1 MQTRLV
7 DIFLE
12 NARRFPTRVAVI
24 CDGQALT
31 YSQLAE
37 MVREG
42 AMQLSHSTDE
52 APFLQSGLRVAY
64 APSSRRIIPIPFRAR
79 PTAGFLADYLSIHL
93 CGNVAVPLD
102 KDLPDTLFERVK
114 DRLCCSCLPERSA
127 DVLFTTGTT
136 GTPKAVII
144 SHDAILADAEN
155 LIAAQ
160 GYTSDL
166 TFVINGPLNH
176 IGSLSKVYPMLY
188 LGGTI
193 HIVDGLRDMNAFFA
207 ALESAPGPVATF
219 LVPASIRLLLSF
231 AKDRLA
237 SLDGKI
243 AFIETGAAPMPRSDM
258 QALRTLLPHSRLFNT
273 YASTETGIISTFD
286 FSSTGSP
293 ALDESAPEGNSS
305 FSGEANCLGTPM
317 RHSQVFIT
325 SDGLVACQGR
335 TLMSGYLG
343 DDEMTGKV
351 LRDGILYTGDIGHL
365 DEKGRLWL
373 LGRSDDVINVGGFKV
388 APSEVEDAALSMP
401 GIEDCICVPARHPLL
416 GTVLKLIIVPSKLTG
431 SSATDAQGSPSSAS
445 SDLTSGGRQGMS
457 SLNGHAEVASAP
469 SVLTPDGR
477 LDKKAVAH
485 YLQTRLE
492 PHKIPFYYEMAGKV
506 NRNSGGKL
514 DRKSY
519 TSP

>member
-1 MQTRLV
+1 MKLTDLPMQARLV
-7 DIFLE
+7 DIFLH
-12 NARRFPTRVAVI
+12 NARRFPTKVAVI
-24 CDGQALT
+24 CGGQALT

-52 APFLQSGLRVAY
+52 TPILQSGLRVAN

-79 PTAGFLADYLSIHL
+79 PTAGFLAGYLSIHL

-114 DRLCCSCLPERSA
+114 DRLCRSCLPEGSA

-136 GTPKAVII
+136 GTPKAVVI

-155 LIAAQ
+155 LIKAQ

-166 TFVINGPLNH
+166 TFVISGPLNH
-176 IGSLSKVYPMLY
+176 IGSLSKIFPVLY

-193 HIVDGLRDMNAFFA
+193 HIVDGLRDMNAFFT
-207 ALESAPGPVATF
+207 ALEETPGPVAAF

-258 QALRTLLPHSRLFNT
+258 QALRALLPHSRLFNT

-293 ALDESAPEGNSS
+293 ALDESTSS
-305 FSGEANCLGTPM
+305 ATGSVEASCLGAPM

-325 SDGLVACQGR
+325 SEGLVACQGR

-351 LRDGILYTGDIGHL
+351 LRDGILYTGDIGHV
-365 DEKGRLWL
+365 DDKGRLWL

-388 APSEVEDAALSMP
+388 APSEVEGVALSMP
-401 GIEDCICVPARHPLL
+401 GIEDCICVPAHHPLL
-416 GTVLKLIIVPSKLTG
+416 GTVLKLIIVPSKPT
-431 SSATDAQGSPSSAS
+431 SPSATDAPGSPSSA
-445 SDLTSGGRQGMS
+445 
-457 SLNGHAEVASAP
+457 P
-469 SVLTPDGR
+469 SVITVDGR

-506 NRNSGGKL
+506 IRNSGGKL

-519 TSP
+519 AQYQ

>member
-12 NARRFPTRVAVI
+12 NARRFPTKVAVI
-24 CDGQALT
+24 CGGQALS

-42 AMQLSHSTDE
+42 AMQPSHSTDE
-52 APFLQSGLRVAY
+52 TPLLKSGLRIAD
-64 APSSRRIIPIPFRAR
+64 APSSCRIIPIPFRAR
-79 PTAGFLADYLSIHL
+79 PTAGFLAGYLSIHL

-114 DRLCCSCLPERSA
+114 GRLCCSCLPEGSA

-136 GTPKAVII
+136 GTPKAVLI

-155 LIAAQ
+155 LITAQ

-176 IGSLSKVYPMLY
+176 IGSLSKVYPVLY
-188 LGGTI
+188 LGSTI
-193 HIVDGLRDMNAFFA
+193 HIVDGLRDMSAFFA
-207 ALESAPGPVATF
+207 ALEEAPGPVATF

-258 QALRTLLPHSRLFNT
+258 QTLRALLPHARLYNT
-273 YASTETGIISTFD
+273 YASTETGIISTFG

-293 ALDESAPEGNSS
+293 TPDDSAPSATG
-305 FSGEANCLGTPM
+305 SGETSCVGTPM

-325 SDGLVACQGR
+325 SEGLVACQGR

-351 LRDGILYTGDIGHL
+351 LRDGILYTGDIGRL

-388 APSEVEDAALSMP
+388 APSEVEDVALSMP

-431 SSATDAQGSPSSAS
+431 SSVTDAQDSPSSVS
-445 SDLTSGGRQGMS
+445 PDLTSGGGQGMS
-457 SLNGHAEVASAP
+457 SLNEHVEVASAP
-469 SVLTPDGR
+469 SVLTPDGC
-477 LDKKAVAH
+477 LDKKSIAH

-519 TSP
+519 TDSS